1 MHYDLKEIF
10 NQASKDPTA
19 SPLHGIGYQAYL
31 LYGIK
36 INRDNESGEIEMLDT
51 SRAGDFYSPVTTDE
65 MKNFHEK
72 GWRYGIYVISLSNY
86 RVKLDRI
93 EKQIKKYVNSH
104 PSRPSKQLDGYQT
117 HRTNILQKYS
127 EITNKLNKLKSN
139 QNGKINTDD
148 I

>member
-1 MHYDLKEIF
+1 MHYDLEEIF

-51 SRAGDFYSPVTTDE
+51 SRAGDFYSP
-65 MKNFHEK
+65 EK